1 MAERGVQENNGS
13 PMGYGQPKKR
23 RGMDRRV
30 VMNDQAEQIQQYGD
44 TPQQEPQPQYETA
57 AGMWNKMAQQY
68 GDRKPTSSLQIQQ
81 GEPTQQGN
89 TSGLNPG
96 ISQPKYGGWGQ
107 GPQRT
112 NKGGPTTSLPAWA
125 TDPNNATAKPVPSGY
140 QYPQQPT
147 YANAGQPDA
156 TVSYGGLNKSFQD
169 SVAQGYTDIKG
180 TEGWKGGQYMNQ
192 LEGFNTG
199 DWGTDARGSNTL
211 KNSFGKI
218 ASNYDVTQPGALQ
231 AVLNDP
237 RMKEMM
243 PNATIVQHQNMDQLD
258 PDGPGPMQPVDVIR
272 AATEGGAGQ
281 GWAWQPQD
289 QVGQD
294 IVQQDWWNGQ
304 DMGMG
309 PMAPANQL
317 YNQAFQGTSPQQM
330 NGQAMEFLQWLL
342 QQQQSGQLFGGTG
355 ESPVTF

>member
-44 TPQQEPQPQYETA
+44 PQRLEVQPDQPD
-57 AGMWNKMAQQY
+57 Q
-68 GDRKPTSSLQIQQ
+68 
-81 GEPTQQGN
+81 QQGN
-89 TSGLNPG
+89 PTTMNPG
-96 ISQPKYGGWGQ
+96 IRQPKYGMPKQ
-107 GPQRT
+107 GYT
-112 NKGGPTTSLPAWA
+112 NMPAWA

-140 QYPQQPT
+140 QYPQQPAYPGAT
-147 YANAGQPDA
+147 NPAGLHQ
-156 TVSYGGLNKSFQD
+156 SFQD

-258 PDGPGPMQPVDVIR
+258 PDGDGPMHPVDVIR
-272 AATEGGAGQ
+272 AATAGGAGQ

>member
-13 PMGYGQPKKR
+13 PMGYGQPRKR

-30 VMNDQAEQIQQYGD
+30 VMNDQAEQIQQYG
-44 TPQQEPQPQYETA
+44 QPE
-57 AGMWNKMAQQY
+57 K
-68 GDRKPTSSLQIQQ
+68 LEVQQ
-81 GEPTQQGN
+81 GAPEQQGN
-89 TSGLNPG
+89 PTAMSPG
-96 ISQPKYGGWGQ
+96 IHQPKYGGWSQGLGQPQKTKQ
-107 GPQRT
+107 GPQT
-112 NKGGPTTSLPAWA
+112 NMPSWA
-125 TDPNNATAKPVPSGY
+125 TDPNNATAKPVPTYGGWG
-140 QYPQQPT
+140 QQKPT
-147 YANAGQPDA
+147 DYAP
-156 TVSYGGLNKSFQD
+156 GGLNQAFQD

-199 DWGTDARGSNTL
+199 DWGTGARGSNTL

-218 ASNYDVTQPGALQ
+218 ASDYDVTQPGALQ

-258 PDGPGPMQPVDVIR
+258 PDGDGPMQPVDVIR
-272 AATEGGAGQ
+272 AATAGGAGQ

-304 DMGMG
+304 DIGMG

>member
-13 PMGYGQPKKR
+13 PMGYGQPRKR

-44 TPQQEPQPQYETA
+44 APSQEPQYETA

-107 GPQRT
+107 GLGQAQRT
-112 NKGGPTTSLPAWA
+112 TKGGPTAPLPAWA
-125 TDPNNATAKPVPSGY
+125 TDPNNATAKPVP
-140 QYPQQPT
+140 T
-147 YANAGQPDA
+147 
-156 TVSYGGLNKSFQD
+156 YGGWGQQKPTDYAPGGLHQSFQD

-272 AATEGGAGQ
+272 AATAGGAGQ